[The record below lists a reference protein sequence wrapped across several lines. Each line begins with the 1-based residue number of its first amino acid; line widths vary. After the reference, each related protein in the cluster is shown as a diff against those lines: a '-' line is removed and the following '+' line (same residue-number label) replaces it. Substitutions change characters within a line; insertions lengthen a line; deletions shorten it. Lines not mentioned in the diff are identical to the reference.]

1 MAVISKMV
9 SKVSKVS
16 KVSSKTCGAYS
27 FPFRL
32 HNRLK
37 SQYLQLSV
45 QRSVEV
51 RGKNKKW
58 SKI

>member
-1 MAVISKMV
+1 MAVVSKMV

-16 KVSSKTCGAYS
+16 SKTWGAYS

>member
-1 MAVISKMV
+1 MIVISKMV

-16 KVSSKTCGAYS
+16 SKTWGAYS